1 MRDPLAFPPKAPEIS
16 SPCVDLC
23 RLESPGGPCAGCGRT
38 AEEIAAWLSMDEK
51 RRREIMAQLPAR
63 RATGR

>member
-1 MRDPLAFPPKAPEIS
+1 MRDPLACPREAPTIS

-63 RATGR
+63 RARR